1 MAHHTISTS
10 AQPLRG
16 IDYHNLMSRRIRSI
30 LLICSSYDAYTL
42 EEDGRLEVQINR
54 EYMELN
60 LSNPPSFTRVSSAT
74 EAVEVLKQRN
84 DFDLVISMFN
94 VGDLD
99 VFHFSKQLKALHAD
113 LPFVLLINYSK
124 DIYRR
129 IEHED
134 RSAIDYIFC
143 WHGNADLILAIVKL
157 IEDRMNADN
166 DILGVGVQS
175 ILLVEDSIRYYLDRT
190 VECGFNHIVVDVRPI
205 SGTVL
210 YESDMLEPLTVVGPD
225 TVRRDWDYL
234 QCFLDEARKREL
246 KVTVS
251 TMIFP
256 AGFTTFRQGA
266 AYSDP
271 ELAGRTCVEYTPEG
285 RKDIKDDPTK
295 VAAFLNPVLPENQ
308 EYVLRF
314 AHELLTKYKFDGYA
328 LDYCRFPDAESD
340 FSPASR
346 EAFETYLGHGIDRFP
361 EDIFTYDAN
370 GARVAG
376 PYYKQWW
383 EFRSGVIRDF
393 IAEVRT
399 LIERTQPGVKLEYW
413 AASWLHA
420 IYTQGQNW
428 ASPRSRF
435 HEAYLDDWATPTY
448 NRTGFADLLDVFI
461 TGTYLEKVWGMDDPE
476 SIEYGLARSLKDV
489 DGDCAVYGSLYAQN
503 HVDQFE
509 DAVYLCLSRTDG
521 VMVFDIIQVIENDL
535 WDDIKRGIDRAE
547 KEQKT
552 QK

>member
-1 MAHHTISTS
+1 MKISTFFTVILFVAATSISCGGNS
-10 AQPLRG
+10 ARTLRAADG
-16 IDYHNLMSRRIRSI
+16 GKPKMLWF
-30 LLICSSYDAYTL
+30 DA
-42 EEDGRLEVQINR
+42 
-54 EYMELN
+54 
-60 LSNPPSFTRVSSAT
+60 
-74 EAVEVLKQRN
+74 EANFKRFASQ
-84 DFDLVISMFN
+84 
-94 VGDLD
+94 
-99 VFHFSKQLKALHAD
+99 
-113 LPFVLLINYSK
+113 
-124 DIYRR
+124 
-129 IEHED
+129 
-134 RSAIDYIFC
+134 
-143 WHGNADLILAIVKL
+143 
-157 IEDRMNADN
+157 
-166 DILGVGVQS
+166 
-175 ILLVEDSIRYYLDRT
+175 DSIRYYLDRT

-246 KVTVS
+246 KVT
-251 TMIFP
+251 
-256 AGFTTFRQGA
+256 
-266 AYSDP
+266 
-271 ELAGRTCVEYTPEG
+271 EG

-393 IAEVRT
+393 IARIRATVDE
-399 LIERTQPGVKLEYW
+399 LQPGVKLEYW

>member
-1 MAHHTISTS
+1 M
-10 AQPLRG
+10 
-16 IDYHNLMSRRIRSI
+16 
-30 LLICSSYDAYTL
+30 
-42 EEDGRLEVQINR
+42 
-54 EYMELN
+54 
-60 LSNPPSFTRVSSAT
+60 
-74 EAVEVLKQRN
+74 
-84 DFDLVISMFN
+84 
-94 VGDLD
+94 
-99 VFHFSKQLKALHAD
+99 
-113 LPFVLLINYSK
+113 
-124 DIYRR
+124 
-129 IEHED
+129 
-134 RSAIDYIFC
+134 
-143 WHGNADLILAIVKL
+143 
-157 IEDRMNADN
+157 
-166 DILGVGVQS
+166 
-175 ILLVEDSIRYYLDRT
+175 
-190 VECGFNHIVVDVRPI
+190 
-205 SGTVL
+205 L

-461 TGTYLEKVWGMDDPE
+461 TGTYFEKVWGMDDPE

>member
-1 MAHHTISTS
+1 MKISTFFTVILFVAATSISCGGNS
-10 AQPLRG
+10 ARTLRAADG
-16 IDYHNLMSRRIRSI
+16 GKPKMLWF
-30 LLICSSYDAYTL
+30 DA
-42 EEDGRLEVQINR
+42 
-54 EYMELN
+54 
-60 LSNPPSFTRVSSAT
+60 
-74 EAVEVLKQRN
+74 EANFKRFASQ
-84 DFDLVISMFN
+84 
-94 VGDLD
+94 
-99 VFHFSKQLKALHAD
+99 
-113 LPFVLLINYSK
+113 
-124 DIYRR
+124 
-129 IEHED
+129 
-134 RSAIDYIFC
+134 
-143 WHGNADLILAIVKL
+143 
-157 IEDRMNADN
+157 
-166 DILGVGVQS
+166 
-175 ILLVEDSIRYYLDRT
+175 DSIRYYLDRT

-205 SGTVL
+205 SVTVL

-225 TVRRDWDYL
+225 TVRRDCDYL

-399 LIERTQPGVKLEYW
+399 LI
-413 AASWLHA
+413 
-420 IYTQGQNW
+420 
-428 ASPRSRF
+428 
-435 HEAYLDDWATPTY
+435 
-448 NRTGFADLLDVFI
+448 
-461 TGTYLEKVWGMDDPE
+461 
-476 SIEYGLARSLKDV
+476 
-489 DGDCAVYGSLYAQN
+489 
-503 HVDQFE
+503 
-509 DAVYLCLSRTDG
+509 
-521 VMVFDIIQVIENDL
+521 
-535 WDDIKRGIDRAE
+535 
-547 KEQKT
+547 
-552 QK
+552 

>member
-1 MAHHTISTS
+1 MAKIIEVTAENKIDTRLFDSLLKEYRS
-10 AQPLRG
+10 AYEQ
-16 IDYHNLMSRRIRSI
+16 
-30 LLICSSYDAYTL
+30 
-42 EEDGRLEVQINR
+42 
-54 EYMELN
+54 
-60 LSNPPSFTRVSSAT
+60 
-74 EAVEVLKQRN
+74 KQKLH
-84 DFDLVISMFN
+84 DLVI
-94 VGDLD
+94 
-99 VFHFSKQLKALHAD
+99 K
-113 LPFVLLINYSK
+113 
-124 DIYRR
+124 
-129 IEHED
+129 
-134 RSAIDYIFC
+134 
-143 WHGNADLILAIVKL
+143 
-157 IEDRMNADN
+157 
-166 DILGVGVQS
+166 S
-175 ILLVEDSIRYYLDRT
+175 ILSGAKKHHLEFGEL
-190 VECGFNHIVVDVRPI
+190 EEVDDE
-205 SGTVL
+205 GL
-210 YESDMLEPLTVVGPD
+210 FQF
-225 TVRRDWDYL
+225 L
-234 QCFLDEARKREL
+234 QPN
-246 KVTVS
+246 V
-251 TMIFP
+251 
-256 AGFTTFRQGA
+256 
-266 AYSDP
+266 
-271 ELAGRTCVEYTPEG
+271 
-285 RKDIKDDPTK
+285 
-295 VAAFLNPVLPENQ
+295 LNPVLPENQ

>member
-1 MAHHTISTS
+1 M
-10 AQPLRG
+10 
-16 IDYHNLMSRRIRSI
+16 
-30 LLICSSYDAYTL
+30 
-42 EEDGRLEVQINR
+42 
-54 EYMELN
+54 
-60 LSNPPSFTRVSSAT
+60 
-74 EAVEVLKQRN
+74 
-84 DFDLVISMFN
+84 
-94 VGDLD
+94 
-99 VFHFSKQLKALHAD
+99 
-113 LPFVLLINYSK
+113 
-124 DIYRR
+124 
-129 IEHED
+129 
-134 RSAIDYIFC
+134 
-143 WHGNADLILAIVKL
+143 
-157 IEDRMNADN
+157 
-166 DILGVGVQS
+166 
-175 ILLVEDSIRYYLDRT
+175 
-190 VECGFNHIVVDVRPI
+190 
-205 SGTVL
+205 
-210 YESDMLEPLTVVGPD
+210 
-225 TVRRDWDYL
+225 
-234 QCFLDEARKREL
+234 
-246 KVTVS
+246 
-251 TMIFP
+251 
-256 AGFTTFRQGA
+256 
-266 AYSDP
+266 
-271 ELAGRTCVEYTPEG
+271 
-285 RKDIKDDPTK
+285 
-295 VAAFLNPVLPENQ
+295 
-308 EYVLRF
+308 LRF

-393 IAEVRT
+393 IARIRATVDE
-399 LIERTQPGVKLEYW
+399 LQPGVKLEYW

-521 VMVFDIIQVIENDL
+521 VMVFDIIQVIETIYGMTSNVVSTGLKKNRKLKNDKMKKSIL
-535 WDDIKRGIDRAE
+535 ILCVLLMAAIPSACTESHKPLRNSTSRNPGRTPIRNRNPQRERKKCSGSMPRPTSSDSRHRPVSSPCSTKHRKRDSTRSSWM
-547 KEQKT
+547 
-552 QK
+552 

>member
-1 MAHHTISTS
+1 MFNEKAYAAVFTTGWPCTYVSIVDSNGEFLLNPAEATLNYAISDANPYCPVGTFVYNEKENCGYVYVLVPGARSQELETGDHLRLTNLTPVTTGLDETVSIRILPGPGPFSGRRNVVLLTRPMKISTFFTVILFVAATSISCGGNS
-10 AQPLRG
+10 ARTLRAADG
-16 IDYHNLMSRRIRSI
+16 GKPKMLWF
-30 LLICSSYDAYTL
+30 DA
-42 EEDGRLEVQINR
+42 
-54 EYMELN
+54 
-60 LSNPPSFTRVSSAT
+60 
-74 EAVEVLKQRN
+74 EANFKRFASQ
-84 DFDLVISMFN
+84 
-94 VGDLD
+94 
-99 VFHFSKQLKALHAD
+99 
-113 LPFVLLINYSK
+113 
-124 DIYRR
+124 
-129 IEHED
+129 
-134 RSAIDYIFC
+134 
-143 WHGNADLILAIVKL
+143 
-157 IEDRMNADN
+157 
-166 DILGVGVQS
+166 
-175 ILLVEDSIRYYLDRT
+175 DSIRYYLDRT